1 MTSDN
6 TRLNNLNV
14 AIIKAQEWQE
24 LTRLTQ
30 GRPVAVER
38 VRLADGGA
46 AIEGSWELPQLARL
60 AAEDQIFVTAF
71 VRSHGSI
78 KEMERIFGVSYPTI
92 KSRLNRIGENL
103 EFVDTNPQPSR
114 VEILQRLRRGE
125 IDADA
130 AIEELEGL
138 K

>member
-1 MTSDN
+1 
-6 TRLNNLNV
+6 V
-14 AIIKAQEWQE
+14 AINKAQEWQE
-24 LTRLTQ
+24 LTKLTQ
-30 GRPVAVER
+30 GRPLAVER
-38 VRLADGGA
+38 VRLSDTGTALEGA
-46 AIEGSWELPQLARL
+46 WELPQLARL
-60 AAEDQIFVTAF
+60 SGEDQIFVTAF

-92 KSRLNRIGENL
+92 KARLNRIGESL

-114 VEILQRLRRGE
+114 VEILQRLRLGE
-125 IDADA
+125 MTVDD